1 MVPQKDPLGILGEQP
16 KEKKQADPL
25 GILKKKEDSEA
36 DLEIGGEGGTSVP
49 RLDSEKTPKGFEG
62 LKPAKVQPTLVEQP
76 SVGEDTVL
84 TKKLAKA
91 QKPAIATTEV
101 RLPAAPKVIA
111 EEEAAERALAPK
123 IEKPLEDVDE
133 TQGFLNAIDRGVLQG
148 KLADMMALGQMPKR
162 EELKEIA
169 RINKQMASIP
179 STGAYERF
187 SSAPDLK
194 TSLKEFVKNPFEIT
208 SQLVGESLAAQIRH
222 GYSRV
227 GTGVATG
234 AALGSVLPGI
244 GTAAGAGTG
253 FIAGMGVAG
262 YNLEM
267 ASSIMQSFQDAGVDI
282 TDEKSLTKAFDDP
295 ATLRKAREFANK
307 RAVPITLFDMFS
319 AGMGGKLLNKP
330 VKTMLGKVGRV
341 AKEVGVQMGLAGAG
355 ETAAQVVS
363 GQKINPTAI
372 FSEMIGEAGGGA
384 PDIVVG
390 NMIEKKKAGQSI
402 KKEAVQLDLK
412 PEQLQDMLD
421 ISEAAGEITDTQAD
435 EIKKEV
441 EGVQKIKQA
450 IPEQYRKNSDIVEA
464 LEQKRQLEA
473 QKQGLDPVFA
483 RKIDEQIKA
492 LDTKIDDITAGEVAP
507 EAVPA
512 EEKYRVEYFDPVKQE
527 MTHSFFDTKEEGDRF
542 TSSLTDRQKSKGV
555 QAYFQK
561 TTEPSL
567 KVGEVA
573 PKAAPQVPTAP
584 VKISKE
590 VEPFI
595 KIAPNEYSDG
605 IETKYIVPTSNSELG
620 GYIEVSKEV
629 YDEWKKLDEEE
640 KIAVRSSQ
648 RILIPEQRSKSVKG
662 DYMRYAAEKR
672 KVLGT
677 ITSKEL
683 ASQTEKQLKL
693 AVGDTAKINDTEYTI
708 SGFPFGRIK
717 LKIKSES
724 GTGEITVSR
733 GSEIEKKILAQKPK
747 IEVKEKG
754 ALFQNIDE
762 YLSGLSKAKEAEV
775 PAAPEKTEEINAEDL
790 RKNPNIKLD
799 FTVGYPESF
808 ASLGTDRAT
817 IAKENNVDASSIK
830 IGDEVV
836 VNNKKYVVETF
847 PFAEKVLLIRI
858 DENGKLLRN
867 KDLKAE
873 QIYLAD
879 EEEELPFGETA
890 PREEKK
896 QKEITNKTKRALN
909 IEIVDNPRGEVLQYF
924 LAGGKVS
931 PESMEELFGRKKQG
945 YRWTGDESKIKEERK
960 LRRPLIEKNAPAIE
974 ALAEKIAGTDRLDR
988 VQEYRNAIE
997 EVLLDHN
1004 RRETMADELV
1014 DDFDVEYAE
1023 KMKQQELDELGKA
1036 AEEEAKYIASL
1047 VPETQRQEIIKVLDR
1062 FRKEDGKIDWDEME
1076 SKLEDGFEP
1085 VLLELSEQSQKFIND
1100 AIEQIKTTGRISG
1113 VPIEAVPTAEAEG
1126 RAGDAA
1132 RKLAERIRAGKISK
1146 EGFRASTGFDVVF
1159 DAALEVVATSLEAGA
1174 SIADAIESGLNYIRG
1189 TEYYK
1194 NLTDKKAF
1202 EDKFSNKLN
1211 EEYAIQ
1217 ESTAGEVPVQPEA
1230 GVSEEVEAGVPP
1242 TRPQKPAKEGE
1253 AEGETA
1259 AEKKSAELSLK
1270 GINEIANE
1278 FSLDPVEG
1286 RLRKSDIELRE
1297 EAKNQIDKWVAEG
1310 SYDSKIEGLVEK
1322 AEDYQ
1327 VLNDKDRVILEQHLA
1342 GVRDRFSSAIESG
1355 GIKAGSKEY
1364 NARLKE
1370 LKRLIDAGAKT
1381 RSAAGAALRI
1391 PSGGSVAH
1399 PLENYDTA
1407 LVAKMEANNVDE
1419 LTPEQI
1425 KEVEDS
1431 VKEYKQKV
1439 EEANNRIKDLEDKLS
1454 ELMAQNE
1461 VGIAKKRRVVKSKE
1475 ERIGERKKAI
1485 ADAREALKRL
1495 RTGEAGLSAVPLPY
1509 VREFVAIS
1517 PYVKKIMQSYVE
1529 EGIDNLNLIIDKLY
1543 EDFKDVVPGITR
1555 KDLRDIVG
1563 NQYSERKQTK
1573 SELKSAIKDLTE
1585 EAKLLSLYEKLLAGE
1600 EPASPKK
1607 KVERNQKIK
1616 ELRDKINEIRKR
1628 NREADVDYTDLKRI
1642 EDTKKRAVAKTE
1654 EYKRRIE
1661 EGDFAPSEKPI
1672 SIFNDT
1678 NLQRKYPKEYADMLD
1693 AVQEKEDAKHEFD
1706 IALLKDE
1713 ERNMTAVQKTFRT
1726 GKLIVGTIKAIK
1738 SGIDAS
1744 GALIQNFAPL
1754 TSYPSSWFKAFFNS
1768 WSDFASEKK
1777 FNRWH
1782 TQLKNNKAV
1791 WDLIEKSG
1799 LQITQ
1804 PSALKEAQR
1813 EEVFSNNALDKS
1825 FKIGDKTY
1833 NIGKY
1838 TTKPFERLFTS
1849 MGNALRVDVF
1859 LKIAEKWYEEGKTFE
1874 SNPEDYKSLANMLN
1888 TMTGRGKLAPA
1899 VQKASDIIGGAI
1911 WSPQLMASRFNIL
1924 GISDAVVP
1932 VFGRKGYY
1940 AGLSPEVRKMQ
1951 IKNTAQ
1957 MIGAGLALMSLA
1969 SISGADEVDFDPESP
1984 TFGTIRIGNKRIP
1997 VFSNFTKYV
2006 KAVVQFATGKQ
2017 KIEGERVEKR
2027 REQTVYKFFRSSVPP
2042 STGLIVDAIT
2052 GVDYSGQPV
2061 TAEGMIRGTIVPIS
2075 IESIGKEL
2083 KRDGALGAATGL
2095 GQFFGLNITDER
2107 DYVKREDRPFEV
2119 KDPVTFKKRETTPRE
2134 LEAFKKRRDEIY
2146 KEISSDY
2153 EKNYE
2158 TVYLTQDGKI
2168 KLSRPSSVSDEEF
2181 DSWKELYYRE
2191 LNKEQAKEMYKLI
2204 MSKAKRKAKSDLQ
2217 LEAVEEKEDE

>member
-25 GILKKKEDSEA
+25 GILKKKEPLEA
-36 DLEIGGEGGTSVP
+36 PSVDGGGAGISAPQLV
-49 RLDSEKTPKGFEG
+49 SEKAPKGFEG
-62 LKPAKVQPTLVEQP
+62 LKPAKVQPVEIKEP

-84 TKKLAKA
+84 TRKLAKA
-91 QKPAIATTEV
+91 QKPAVATTEV
-101 RLPAAPKVIA
+101 RLPEAPIAVA
-111 EEEAAERALAPK
+111 EEVSAERALAPK
-123 IEKPLEDVDE
+123 IVPEEGVGELE
-133 TQGFLNAIDRGVLQG
+133 GLGNAIDRGVLQG

-162 EELKEIA
+162 EDLKEIA
-169 RINKQMASIP
+169 RINREINTIP

-187 SSAPDLK
+187 NSAPNLS
-194 TSLKEFVKNPFEIT
+194 TAVKEFTQNPIEIT
-208 SQLVGESLAAQIRH
+208 SQLIGESLAAQIRH
-222 GYSRV
+222 GYSR
-227 GTGVATG
+227 ALTG
-234 AALGSVLPGI
+234 AAVGAGAGSVVPGI
-244 GTAAGAGTG
+244 GTIAGAGTG
-253 FIAGMGVAG
+253 YIAGMGVAG

-267 ASSIMQSFQDAGVDI
+267 ASSIMESFREAGVDV
-282 TDEKSLTKAFDDP
+282 TNEKSLTNAFDDP

-307 RAVPITLFDMFS
+307 RAIPIALFDMFS

-330 VKTMLGKVGRV
+330 AKTMLGKVGRIGG
-341 AKEVGVQMGLAGAG
+341 EVGVQAGLAGAG
-355 ETAAQVVS
+355 ETTAQVVS

-372 FSEMIGEAGGGA
+372 LSEMIGEAGGGA

-390 NMIEKKKAGQSI
+390 RMIEKKKAGQPI
-402 KKEAVQLDLK
+402 KKEAVQFDAK
-412 PEQLQDMLD
+412 PEDLQEMLD
-421 ISEAAGEITDTQAD
+421 ISEASGEITDAQAD
-435 EIKKEV
+435 EIKKEFEKV
-441 EGVQKIKQA
+441 EEVRRA
-450 IPEQYRKNSDIVEA
+450 VPEQFRKNADIIEA
-464 LEQKRQLEA
+464 VEQKRELEN
-473 QKQGLDPVFA
+473 QKKGLDPVFA
-483 RKIDEQIKA
+483 RRIDEQIKA
-492 LDTKIDDITAGEVAP
+492 LDTKIEDAA
-507 EAVPA
+507 
-512 EEKYRVEYFDPVKQE
+512 
-527 MTHSFFDTKEEGDRF
+527 
-542 TSSLTDRQKSKGV
+542 
-555 QAYFQK
+555 
-561 TTEPSL
+561 

-573 PKAAPQVPTAP
+573 PQVPETA
-584 VKISKE
+584 ISQEIADLRAKE
-590 VEPFI
+590 QAE
-595 KIAPNEYSDG
+595 
-605 IETKYIVPTSNSELG
+605 
-620 GYIEVSKEV
+620 
-629 YDEWKKLDEEE
+629 
-640 KIAVRSSQ
+640 
-648 RILIPEQRSKSVKG
+648 
-662 DYMRYAAEKR
+662 YAAMDDPNDEVKR
-672 KVLGT
+672 KEIYDKYDKL
-677 ITSKEL
+677 ITPLLE
-683 ASQTEKQLKL
+683 
-693 AVGDTAKINDTEYTI
+693 
-708 SGFPFGRIK
+708 
-717 LKIKSES
+717 
-724 GTGEITVSR
+724 
-733 GSEIEKKILAQKPK
+733 
-747 IEVKEKG
+747 KEK
-754 ALFQNIDE
+754 
-762 YLSGLSKAKEAEV
+762 EA
-775 PAAPEKTEEINAEDL
+775 PAAPI
-790 RKNPNIKLD
+790 
-799 FTVGYPESF
+799 
-808 ASLGTDRAT
+808 
-817 IAKENNVDASSIK
+817 
-830 IGDEVV
+830 
-836 VNNKKYVVETF
+836 
-847 PFAEKVLLIRI
+847 
-858 DENGKLLRN
+858 
-867 KDLKAE
+867 
-873 QIYLAD
+873 
-879 EEEELPFGETA
+879 EEELPFGEVA
-890 PREEKK
+890 SREAVET
-896 QKEITNKTKRALN
+896 KEERNLTKRALN
-909 IEIVDNPRGEVLQYF
+909 IEASTPIGEVLQYF
-924 LAGGKVS
+924 ISGGKIS
-931 PESMEELFGRKKQG
+931 PEALTEFFGKERRLG
-945 YRWTGDESKIKEERK
+945 MGKIGVEERRSRTS
-960 LRRPLIEKNAPAIE
+960 LTNKNAPSIV
-974 ALAEKIAGTDRLDR
+974 ALAEKIAGTDRLDQVR
-988 VQEYRNAIE
+988 EYREAIE
-997 EVLLDHN
+997 EALLNHSGTK
-1004 RRETMADELV
+1004 TMAEELV
-1014 DDFDVEYAE
+1014 RDFDVDYNAMLRE
-1023 KMKQQELDELGKA
+1023 
-1036 AEEEAKYIASL
+1036 
-1047 VPETQRQEIIKVLDR
+1047 QEIAEIGEDVSNQVKNFIAGLPAAQKQEIADVLDTYR
-1062 FRKEDGKIDWDEME
+1062 
-1076 SKLEDGFEP
+1076 LEDGTIDWSKIEQEINTIDPFSEP
-1085 VLLELSEQSQKFIND
+1085 VIQKLSEQSQKILQDGTQQFKE
-1100 AIEQIKTTGRISG
+1100 AGRVGRFRGEVVLS
-1113 VPIEAVPTAEAEG
+1113 PEAR

-1146 EGFRASTGFDVVF
+1146 EGLRTSTGFDVVF
-1159 DAALEVVATSLEAGA
+1159 DAALEVIATSLEAGA
-1174 SIADAIESGLNYIRG
+1174 SIADAIESGLNYIRD

-1194 NLTDKKAF
+1194 NLTDKKGF

-1217 ESTAGEVPVQPEA
+1217 EQAADEVPVQPEA
-1230 GVSEEVEAGVPP
+1230 RASKEVEGRVSEARPKKP
-1242 TRPQKPAKEGE
+1242 TEEGE

-1286 RLRKSDIELRE
+1286 RPRKSDIDLRE
-1297 EAKNQIDKWVAEG
+1297 EAKAQIDKWVAEG
-1310 SYDSKIEGLVEK
+1310 SYDSKIEDLVEK

-1342 GVRDRFSSAIESG
+1342 GVRERFSSAIESG
-1355 GIKAGSKEY
+1355 DIKAGSKEY

-1370 LKRLIDAGAKT
+1370 LKILIDAGAKT

-1439 EEANNRIKDLEDKLS
+1439 EEANSRIKDLEDKLS
-1454 ELMAQNE
+1454 ELMAQSE
-1461 VGIAKKRRVVKSKE
+1461 VGIAKKKRVVKSKE
-1475 ERIGERKKAI
+1475 ERVGERKRAI
-1485 ADAREALKRL
+1485 ADAREALRKL

-1529 EGIDNLNLIIDKLY
+1529 EGIDNLSVIVDKLY

-1573 SELKSAIKDLTE
+1573 SELKSAIKDLAE
-1585 EAKLLSLYEKLLAGE
+1585 EAKLLSLYEKILAGE
-1600 EPASPKK
+1600 EPASPRK

-1616 ELRDKINEIRKR
+1616 ELRDKINQIRKR

-1654 EYKRRIE
+1654 EYKRKIE
-1661 EGDFAPSEKPI
+1661 EGDFAPSEKPV

-1678 NLQRKYPKEYADMLD
+1678 NLQRKYPKEYSDMLD

-1713 ERNMTAVQKTFRT
+1713 EKNMTAAQKAFKAGR
-1726 GKLIVGTIKAIK
+1726 LVVGTIKAIK

-1754 TSYPSSWFKAFFNS
+1754 TSYTSSWFKAFFNS
-1768 WSDFASEKK
+1768 WGDFASEKK

-1813 EEVFSNNALDKS
+1813 EEVFSNNVLDKS

-1859 LKIAEKWYEEGKTFE
+1859 LKISEKWYEEGKTFE

-1888 TMTGRGKLAPA
+1888 TMTGRGKLAPTI
-1899 VQKASDIIGGAI
+1899 QKASDLIGGAI
-1911 WSPQLMASRFNIL
+1911 WSPQLMASRLNIL
-1924 GISDAVVP
+1924 GISDVVLP
-1932 VFGRKGYY
+1932 PLRGKGYY

-2006 KAVVQFATGKQ
+2006 KAIVQSATGKQ

-2027 REQTVYKFFRSSVPP
+2027 IEQTAYKFFRSGLPP
-2042 STGLIVDAIT
+2042 STGLIVDAVT

-2061 TAEGMIRGTIVPIS
+2061 TAEGMVRGTIVPIS

-2083 KRDGALGAATGL
+2083 KRDGAFGAATGI

-2107 DYVKREDRPFEV
+2107 DYVKREDKPFEV

-2134 LEAFKKRRDEIY
+2134 LEVFKKRRDQIY
-2146 KEISSDY
+2146 KELTRDY
-2153 EKNYE
+2153 EKGGE
-2158 TVYLTQDGKI
+2158 TIYITQNGDI
-2168 KLSRPSSVSDEEF
+2168 KLSIPSSVSDDELSLWKEVSF
-2181 DSWKELYYRE
+2181 RQLDKEKAKELY
-2191 LNKEQAKEMYKLI
+2191 KLL
-2204 MSKAKRKAKSDLQ
+2204 MSKAKKDAKSE
-2217 LEAVEEKEDE
+2217 LELEEVGEKDNE

>member
-36 DLEIGGEGGTSVP
+36 GLEIGGEGGTSVP

-62 LKPAKVQPTLVEQP
+62 LKPAKVQPVEFKET
-76 SVGEDTVL
+76 VGEDTVL
-84 TKKLAKA
+84 TRKLAKA

-111 EEEAAERALAPK
+111 EERAAERALAPK

-208 SQLVGESLAAQIRH
+208 SQLVGESLAAQLRH
-222 GYSRV
+222 SYSRV
-227 GTGVATG
+227 GAGVATG
-234 AALGSVLPGI
+234 ATLGSVLPGI

-319 AGMGGKLLNKP
+319 AGMGGKILNKP

-355 ETAAQVVS
+355 ETTAQVVS

-372 FSEMIGEAGGGA
+372 LSEIIGEAGGGA
-384 PDIVVG
+384 PDILVG
-390 NMIEKKKAGQSI
+390 NIIEKKKAGQSI

-421 ISEAAGEITDTQAD
+421 ISEASGEITDTQAD
-435 EIKKEV
+435 EIKKEF
-441 EGVQKIKQA
+441 ETVQEVKRA
-450 IPEQYRKNSDIVEA
+450 VPEQYRKNADIIEA
-464 LEQKRQLEA
+464 IEQKRQLEN
-473 QKQGLDPVFA
+473 QKKGLDPVFA

-492 LDTKIDDITAGEVAP
+492 LDTKIDDITTR
-507 EAVPA
+507 EAVVPI
-512 EEKYRVEYFDPVKQE
+512 EKYRVEYFDPVKQE
-527 MTHSFFDTKEEGDRF
+527 MTHSFFDTKEEGDKF
-542 TSSLTDRQKSKGV
+542 TSSLTDQQKSKGV
-555 QAYFQK
+555 QAYFQN

-573 PKAAPQVPTAP
+573 LPQ
-584 VKISKE
+584 
-590 VEPFI
+590 
-595 KIAPNEYSDG
+595 
-605 IETKYIVPTSNSELG
+605 
-620 GYIEVSKEV
+620 
-629 YDEWKKLDEEE
+629 
-640 KIAVRSSQ
+640 
-648 RILIPEQRSKSVKG
+648 
-662 DYMRYAAEKR
+662 
-672 KVLGT
+672 
-677 ITSKEL
+677 
-683 ASQTEKQLKL
+683 
-693 AVGDTAKINDTEYTI
+693 
-708 SGFPFGRIK
+708 
-717 LKIKSES
+717 
-724 GTGEITVSR
+724 
-733 GSEIEKKILAQKPK
+733 
-747 IEVKEKG
+747 
-754 ALFQNIDE
+754 
-762 YLSGLSKAKEAEV
+762 V
-775 PAAPEKTEEINAEDL
+775 PAAPI
-790 RKNPNIKLD
+790 
-799 FTVGYPESF
+799 
-808 ASLGTDRAT
+808 
-817 IAKENNVDASSIK
+817 
-830 IGDEVV
+830 
-836 VNNKKYVVETF
+836 
-847 PFAEKVLLIRI
+847 
-858 DENGKLLRN
+858 
-867 KDLKAE
+867 
-873 QIYLAD
+873 
-879 EEEELPFGETA
+879 EEELPFGEVA
-890 PREEKK
+890 PKEVAETKEER
-896 QKEITNKTKRALN
+896 NLTKRALN
-909 IEIVDNPRGEVLQYF
+909 LEASTPMGEVLQYF
-924 LAGGKVS
+924 ISGGKIS
-931 PESMEELFGRKKQG
+931 PEALTEFFGKERRMG
-945 YRWTGDESKIKEERK
+945 MGKIRVEERRSRTS
-960 LRRPLIEKNAPAIE
+960 LTNKNAPSIE
-974 ALAEKIAGTDRLDR
+974 ALAEKIAGTDRLDQVR
-988 VQEYRNAIE
+988 EYREAIE
-997 EVLLDHN
+997 EALLNHSGTK
-1004 RRETMADELV
+1004 TMAEELV
-1014 DDFDVEYAE
+1014 QDFDVDYNAMLRE
-1023 KMKQQELDELGKA
+1023 
-1036 AEEEAKYIASL
+1036 
-1047 VPETQRQEIIKVLDR
+1047 QEIAEIGEDVNNQIKDFVTGLPVAQKKEIENVLDT
-1062 FRKEDGKIDWDEME
+1062 FRKEDGTIDWDTIEKE
-1076 SKLEDGFEP
+1076 IGIIDPFSEP
-1085 VLLELSEQSQKFIND
+1085 VIQKLSEQSQKIIQDGIQQFKE
-1100 AIEQIKTTGRISG
+1100 AGRVGRFRGEVVLS
-1113 VPIEAVPTAEAEG
+1113 PEAR

-1146 EGFRASTGFDVVF
+1146 DGFRASTGFDIVF
-1159 DAALEVVATSLEAGA
+1159 DAALEVIATSLEAGA
-1174 SIADAIESGLNYIRG
+1174 SIADAIESGLNYIRD

-1202 EDKFSNKLN
+1202 EDKFTNRLN

-1230 GVSEEVEAGVPP
+1230 GVGEEVEAGVPP

-1286 RLRKSDIELRE
+1286 RLRKSDIDLRE
-1297 EAKNQIDKWVAEG
+1297 EAKAQIDKWVAEG
-1310 SYDSKIEGLVEK
+1310 SYDNKIEDLVKK

-1342 GVRDRFSSAIESG
+1342 GVRERFSSAIESG
-1355 GIKAGSKEY
+1355 EIKAGSEEY

-1370 LKRLIDAGAKT
+1370 LKRLIEAGAKT

-1461 VGIAKKRRVVKSKE
+1461 VGIAKKKRVVKSKE

-1495 RTGEAGLSAVPLPY
+1495 RTGEAGFSAVPLPY

-1529 EGIDNLNLIIDKLY
+1529 EGIDNLTIIVDKLY
-1543 EDFKDVVPGITR
+1543 EDFKDVVPGITQ
-1555 KDLRDIVG
+1555 KDLRDIIG
-1563 NQYSERKQTK
+1563 NQYSARKQTK

-1654 EYKRRIE
+1654 EYKKRIE
-1661 EGDFAPSEKPI
+1661 EGDFAPTEKPV

-1713 ERNMTAVQKTFRT
+1713 ERNMTAAQKTFKA

-1791 WDLIEKSG
+1791 WDLIQKSG

-1813 EEVFSNNALDKS
+1813 EEVFSNNVLDKS

-1888 TMTGRGKLAPA
+1888 TMTGRGKLAPSI
-1899 VQKASDIIGGAI
+1899 QRASDLIGGAI
-1911 WSPQLMASRFNIL
+1911 WSPQLMASRLNIL
-1924 GISDAVVP
+1924 GISDVVLP
-1932 VFGRKGYY
+1932 PLRGKGYY

-2006 KAVVQFATGKQ
+2006 KAIVQSATGKQ
-2017 KIEGERVEKR
+2017 RIEGERVEKR
-2027 REQTVYKFFRSSVPP
+2027 IEQTAYKFFRSGLPP

-2061 TAEGMIRGTIVPIS
+2061 TAEGMIKGTLVPIS

>member
-1 MVPQKDPLGILGEQP
+1 MIQNKIYDFLKANKLTDKDQQTFL
-16 KEKKQADPL
+16 KEYSDSAKAKELYGFFQANQLTDKDFNSFYDTY
-25 GILKKKEDSEA
+25 LKKKEPLEPTSPDGGGAGISEA
-36 DLEIGGEGGTSVP
+36 QL
-49 RLDSEKTPKGFEG
+49 G
-62 LKPAKVQPTLVEQP
+62 LKPAKIQPTIFKEP

-84 TKKLAKA
+84 TRKLAKA
-91 QKPAIATTEV
+91 QKPAVATTEV
-101 RLPAAPKVIA
+101 RLPEAPIAVA
-111 EEEAAERALAPK
+111 EEVSAERALAPK
-123 IEKPLEDVDE
+123 IVPEEGVGELE
-133 TQGFLNAIDRGVLQG
+133 GLSNAIDRGVLQG

-162 EELKEIA
+162 EDLKEIA
-169 RINKQMASIP
+169 RINREINTIP

-187 SSAPDLK
+187 NSAPNLS
-194 TSLKEFVKNPFEIT
+194 TAVKEFTQNPIEIT
-208 SQLVGESLAAQIRH
+208 SQLIGESLAAQIRH
-222 GYSRV
+222 GYSR
-227 GTGVATG
+227 ALTG
-234 AALGSVLPGI
+234 AAVGAGAGSVVPGI
-244 GTAAGAGTG
+244 GTIAGAGTG
-253 FIAGMGVAG
+253 YIAGMGVAG

-267 ASSIMQSFQDAGVDI
+267 ASSIMESFREAGVDV
-282 TDEKSLTKAFDDP
+282 TDEKSLTNAFDDP

-307 RAVPITLFDMFS
+307 RAIPIALFDMFS

-330 VKTMLGKVGRV
+330 AKTMLGKVGRIGG
-341 AKEVGVQMGLAGAG
+341 EVGVQAGLAGAG
-355 ETAAQVVS
+355 ETTAQVVS

-372 FSEMIGEAGGGA
+372 LSEMIGEAGGGA

-390 NMIEKKKAGQSI
+390 RMIEKKKAGQPI
-402 KKEAVQLDLK
+402 KKEAVQFDAK
-412 PEQLQDMLD
+412 PEDLQEMLD
-421 ISEAAGEITDTQAD
+421 ISEASGEITDAQAD
-435 EIKKEV
+435 EIKKEFEKV
-441 EGVQKIKQA
+441 EEVRKA
-450 IPEQYRKNSDIVEA
+450 VPEQFRKNADIIEA
-464 LEQKRQLEA
+464 VEQKRELEN
-473 QKQGLDPVFA
+473 QKKGLDPVFA

-492 LDTKIDDITAGEVAP
+492 LDTKIED
-507 EAVPA
+507 AV
-512 EEKYRVEYFDPVKQE
+512 
-527 MTHSFFDTKEEGDRF
+527 T
-542 TSSLTDRQKSKGV
+542 
-555 QAYFQK
+555 
-561 TTEPSL
+561 
-567 KVGEVA
+567 VGEVA
-573 PKAAPQVPTAP
+573 PQAPQTEETLNRYLSTYRRQLAERRKELTEQGIEDIEADEQVKNIKTKISNTQESISKLGEVPPVEEVRVTAPEAAPQ
-584 VKISKE
+584 
-590 VEPFI
+590 
-595 KIAPNEYSDG
+595 
-605 IETKYIVPTSNSELG
+605 
-620 GYIEVSKEV
+620 
-629 YDEWKKLDEEE
+629 
-640 KIAVRSSQ
+640 
-648 RILIPEQRSKSVKG
+648 
-662 DYMRYAAEKR
+662 
-672 KVLGT
+672 
-677 ITSKEL
+677 
-683 ASQTEKQLKL
+683 
-693 AVGDTAKINDTEYTI
+693 
-708 SGFPFGRIK
+708 
-717 LKIKSES
+717 
-724 GTGEITVSR
+724 
-733 GSEIEKKILAQKPK
+733 
-747 IEVKEKG
+747 
-754 ALFQNIDE
+754 
-762 YLSGLSKAKEAEV
+762 V
-775 PAAPEKTEEINAEDL
+775 PAAPEKPTIEQQKGLIAKAVKEAGYDVTPEQLDRIYDGIVEGDGAIESEKVRRILNIGYLGANKTSDYINELGIKAREVVTAPQVPAAPEITDTETAISQEIADL
-790 RKNPNIKLD
+790 R
-799 FTVGYPESF
+799 
-808 ASLGTDRAT
+808 
-817 IAKENNVDASSIK
+817 AKEQAEYAAMDDST
-830 IGDEVV
+830 DEV
-836 VNNKKYVVETF
+836 KRKEIYDKYDKLITPLLEKEKEF
-847 PFAEKVLLIRI
+847 PAAPV
-858 DENGKLLRN
+858 
-867 KDLKAE
+867 
-873 QIYLAD
+873 
-879 EEEELPFGETA
+879 EEELPFGEVA
-890 PREEKK
+890 PREAVET
-896 QKEITNKTKRALN
+896 KEERNLTKRALN
-909 IEIVDNPRGEVLQYF
+909 IEASTPIGEVFQYF
-924 LAGGKVS
+924 ISGGKIS
-931 PESMEELFGRKKQG
+931 PEALTEFFGKERRLG
-945 YRWTGDESKIKEERK
+945 MGKIGVEERRSRTS
-960 LRRPLIEKNAPAIE
+960 LTNKNAPSIV
-974 ALAEKIAGTDRLDR
+974 ALAEKIAGTDRLDQVR
-988 VQEYRNAIE
+988 EYREAIE
-997 EVLLDHN
+997 EALLNHSGTK
-1004 RRETMADELV
+1004 TMAEELV
-1014 DDFDVEYAE
+1014 RDFDVDYNAMLRE
-1023 KMKQQELDELGKA
+1023 
-1036 AEEEAKYIASL
+1036 
-1047 VPETQRQEIIKVLDR
+1047 QEIAEIGEDVSNQVKNFIAGLPAAQKQEIADVLDTYR
-1062 FRKEDGKIDWDEME
+1062 
-1076 SKLEDGFEP
+1076 LEDGTIDWSKIEQEINTIDPFSEP
-1085 VLLELSEQSQKFIND
+1085 VIQKLSEQSQKILQDGTQQFKE
-1100 AIEQIKTTGRISG
+1100 AGRVGRFRGEVVLS
-1113 VPIEAVPTAEAEG
+1113 PEAR

-1146 EGFRASTGFDVVF
+1146 EGLRTSTGFDVVF
-1159 DAALEVVATSLEAGA
+1159 DAALEVIATSLEAGA
-1174 SIADAIESGLNYIRG
+1174 SIADAIESGLNYIRD

-1194 NLTDKKAF
+1194 NLTDKKGF

-1217 ESTAGEVPVQPEA
+1217 EQAAGEVPVQPEA
-1230 GVSEEVEAGVPP
+1230 RASKEVEGRVSEARPKKP
-1242 TRPQKPAKEGE
+1242 TEEGE

-1286 RLRKSDIELRE
+1286 RPRKSDIDLRE
-1297 EAKNQIDKWVAEG
+1297 EAKAQIDKWVAEG
-1310 SYDSKIEGLVEK
+1310 SYDSKIEDLVEK

-1342 GVRDRFSSAIESG
+1342 GVRERFSNAIESG
-1355 GIKAGSKEY
+1355 DIKAGSKEY

-1454 ELMAQNE
+1454 ELMAQSE
-1461 VGIAKKRRVVKSKE
+1461 VGIAKKKRVVKSKE
-1475 ERIGERKKAI
+1475 ERVGERKRAI
-1485 ADAREALKRL
+1485 ADAREALRKL

-1529 EGIDNLNLIIDKLY
+1529 EGIDNLSVIVDKLY

-1573 SELKSAIKDLTE
+1573 SELKSAIKDLAE
-1585 EAKLLSLYEKLLAGE
+1585 EAKLLSLYEKILAGE
-1600 EPASPKK
+1600 EPASPRK

-1616 ELRDKINEIRKR
+1616 ELRDKINQIRKR

-1654 EYKRRIE
+1654 EYKRKIE
-1661 EGDFAPSEKPI
+1661 EGDFAPSEKPV

-1678 NLQRKYPKEYADMLD
+1678 NLQRKYPKEYSDMLD

-1713 ERNMTAVQKTFRT
+1713 EKNMTAAQKAFKA
-1726 GKLIVGTIKAIK
+1726 GKLVVGTIKAIK

-1754 TSYPSSWFKAFFNS
+1754 TSYTSSWFKAFFNS
-1768 WSDFASEKK
+1768 WGDFASEKK

-1813 EEVFSNNALDKS
+1813 EEVFSNNVLDKS

-1859 LKIAEKWYEEGKTFE
+1859 LKISEKWYEEGKTYE

-1888 TMTGRGKLAPA
+1888 TMTGRGKLAPTI
-1899 VQKASDIIGGAI
+1899 QKASDLIGGAI
-1911 WSPQLMASRFNIL
+1911 WSPQLMASRLNIL
-1924 GISDAVVP
+1924 GISDVVLP
-1932 VFGRKGYY
+1932 PLGGKGYY

-2006 KAVVQFATGKQ
+2006 KAIIQFITGKQ
-2017 KIEGERVEKR
+2017 NIEGERIEKKR
-2027 REQTVYKFFRSSVPP
+2027 GQTVYKFFRSSVPP

-2061 TAEGMIRGTIVPIS
+2061 TAEGMVRGTIVPIS

-2083 KRDGALGAATGL
+2083 KRDGAFGAATGL

-2107 DYVKREDRPFEV
+2107 DYVKREDKPFEV

-2134 LEAFKKRRDEIY
+2134 LEVFKKRRDQIY
-2146 KEISSDY
+2146 KELTRDY
-2153 EKNYE
+2153 EKGGE
-2158 TVYLTQDGKI
+2158 TIYITQNGDI
-2168 KLSRPSSVSDEEF
+2168 KLSIPSSVSDDELSLWKEVSYRQL
-2181 DSWKELYYRE
+2181 DKEKAKELY
-2191 LNKEQAKEMYKLI
+2191 KLL
-2204 MSKAKRKAKSDLQ
+2204 MSKAKKDAKSE
-2217 LEAVEEKEDE
+2217 LELEEVGEKDNE